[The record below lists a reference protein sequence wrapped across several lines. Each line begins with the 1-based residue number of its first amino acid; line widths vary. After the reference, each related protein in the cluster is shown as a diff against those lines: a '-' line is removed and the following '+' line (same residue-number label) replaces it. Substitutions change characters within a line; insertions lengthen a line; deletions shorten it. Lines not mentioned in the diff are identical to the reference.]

1 MEMKKRVFMLTSLLL
16 IGCQGIESDL
26 MEEQA
31 KAIVMEHHSGTVEII
46 SVTKERNKYIVS
58 WEKEDNCEWGK
69 DTVNKKGE
77 IEKEEPSIC

>member
-1 MEMKKRVFMLTSLLL
+1 
-16 IGCQGIESDL
+16 
-26 MEEQA
+26 
-31 KAIVMEHHSGTVEII
+31 MEHHSGKVEII